1 MLWSKGRL
9 PNPGTVFV
17 PSHSYARRML
27 LTFALVYCFLVLFTR
42 WHTFRDP
49 TSAFFDPS
57 TGYLP
62 AYSTVRFQQADRYI
76 NDANTGAAYT
86 QWKASEKPRMC
97 VGIASVARKGAR
109 YFGSAVGSILEG
121 LSEAERA
128 EMHLILFI
136 AHTNASEH
144 PAYSEPWLHNVADQ
158 VLLYNQ
164 TEVDIDHIHD
174 LETDSAKFFARE
186 KALFDYTYLL
196 KACQDV
202 NASFVSMVE
211 DDVLALDGWFHRTLY
226 AVEEADQMTIEK
238 GASHCECSD
247 GRRNED
253 RSTRRLTRPGLYLR
267 LFYTEQLLGWNSE
280 EWPTYLLGSILTVGV
295 VACILVGIRRCQPKI
310 RPMLPDDTI
319 LLLCFVCT
327 PLLIGL
333 YFAAGRVTMRP
344 IPDGVHEMSRF
355 GCCSQGFV
363 FPQSRVPDLIHLY
376 EERKAGYVD
385 MLTEDFANAND
396 EIRYAI
402 TPSVLQHVGRKSSK
416 EADWNNT
423 KPTQGITDLWN
434 FAYEMNDP
442 VYLNREHDAFRER
455 L

>member
-9 PNPGTVFV
+9 PNPGTVLV

-27 LTFALVYCFLVLFTR
+27 LIFALVYFFLILFTR

-76 NDANTGAAYT
+76 EDANLGAAYT
-86 QWKASEKPRMC
+86 QWRASDNPRMC
-97 VGIASVARKGAR
+97 LGVASIARKGAR
-109 YFGSAVGSILEG
+109 YLRGSVGSMLEG

-128 EMHLILFI
+128 NMHLILFI

-144 PAYSEPWLHNVADQ
+144 SAYSEPWLHNVADQ
-158 VLLYNQ
+158 VLLYNE
-164 TEVDIDHIHD
+164 TDIDIHHIHD

-196 KACQDV
+196 KACQAV
-202 NASFVSMVE
+202 NTSIVAMVE
-211 DDVLALDGWFHRTLY
+211 DDVLALDGWFHRTLL
-226 AVEEADQMTIEK
+226 AVDAADQMALDK
-238 GASHCECSD
+238 GASKW
-247 GRRNED
+247 
-253 RSTRRLTRPGLYLR
+253 LYLR

-280 EWPTYLLGSILTVGV
+280 EWPAYLFGSIVTVGFVICALLGM
-295 VACILVGIRRCQPKI
+295 RRYQP
-310 RPMLPDDTI
+310 RTHPMLPDDTI
-319 LLLCFVCT
+319 LLLGFVCT

-344 IPDGVHEMSRF
+344 ISPGVHEMSRF

-376 EERKAGYVD
+376 EEKKAGYVD

-416 EADWNNT
+416 EADWNST
-423 KPTQGITDLWN
+423 KPKQGITDLWN
-434 FAYEMNDP
+434 FAYELNDP
-442 VYLNREHDAFRER
+442 ATLSQEHDAFRGP